1 MCSHNSHV
9 TADHVYVLPTL
20 GLPRE
25 KWLKAFWA
33 ADLAACE
40 KSCND
45 DAKCQS
51 ITFRKDWTKNCNHF
65 ETRCLYRQPQSMAIA
80 KTVKLGTSTPSKN
93 AAFCN
98 SPNAACGCKAGY
110 TINKDQTKCSG
121 VCLFGTDPNPPPYT
135 LFCCC

>member
-25 KWLKAFWA
+25 KWLKALA
-33 ADLAACE
+33 VDDLAACE

-51 ITFRKDWTKNCNHF
+51 ITFRKDWTQNCNHF
-65 ETRCLYRQPQSMAIA
+65 ETKCLYRQPQAMAIA
-80 KTVKLGTSTPSKN
+80 KSLKLDMPTSGKN
-93 AAFCN
+93 SIKDRQKAHFCS
-98 SPNAACGCKAGY
+98 SPNAVCAYSCKPGY
-110 TINKDQTKCSG
+110 TINADKTKCSG
-121 VCLFGTDPNPPPYT
+121 A
-135 LFCCC
+135 